1 MSAAALQIP
10 GVWRASEAPLA
21 GAVVSTR
28 SAALDQALGGGW
40 PQGALTQIVS
50 GAPGLGFSLLLP
62 ALAALTAAGRPVALI
77 DPPYLPYA
85 PALAERGVV
94 LEQLFWL
101 QVTEPAEALWAA
113 EQVLRSGLFG
123 ALVYWGGPLAGSR
136 ERRLQLAADD
146 AQCLAFCF
154 HAGAVEG
161 HSHAALRL
169 AVTARAD
176 AQLQV
181 TVLKR
186 RGGRHGHSLLHR
198 SADAPADRRAA

>member
-10 GVWRASEAPLA
+10 GVRRASEALPA

-28 SAALDQALGGGW
+28 SAVLDQAFGGGW
-40 PQGALTQIVS
+40 PQGALTQIAS
-50 GAPGLGFSLLLP
+50 ATPGLGFSLLLP
-62 ALAALTAAGRPVALI
+62 ALAALTAAGRPVALV

-85 PALAERGVV
+85 PALAARGVV

-101 QVTEPAEALWAA
+101 QPAEPAEALWAA

-123 ALVYWGGPLAGSR
+123 ALVYWGGPLAGGR

-154 HAGAVEG
+154 HAGAVAG

-169 AVTARAD
+169 AVTAAPGGR
-176 AQLQV
+176 LQV
-181 TVLKR
+181 TVHKC
-186 RGGRHGHSLLHR
+186 RGGHAGHSLLYR